1 MFNTKREMWK
11 TISELFDSQAP
22 SLQVIMENIE
32 MKCQNFILD
41 LKKCV
46 GFCRGYEPK
55 VPSLKPE
62 LYEDKLGDF
71 GE

>member
-1 MFNTKREMWK
+1 
-11 TISELFDSQAP
+11 
-22 SLQVIMENIE
+22 

-41 LKKCV
+41 LKKCD

-62 LYEDKLGDF
+62 LKRYEDKLVDF